1 MQKDTAVNLL
11 VDMLRIYSPSLQEA
25 QIAEY
30 LADRMKGDLGFRNVK
45 IGEAYNV
52 TAEVGSGS
60 PITIL
65 SGHMDTV
72 PGVQPV
78 KVTKDAI
85 HGRGS
90 CDAKSALAAMI
101 AAASDLADRSDI
113 GTIIIAAVS
122 DEEGN
127 GLGTRTLIDSGIKA
141 DYAVFGEP
149 SGIDNITIGY
159 KGRVGLALTCG
170 APSLHAS
177 SPLVSQNAIE
187 SVYEVWQVIK
197 KYAAERVGKNPYTS
211 VTASL
216 TKIHGGSSHN
226 TTPEQCKAT
235 IDMRIPPHMSA
246 ATTAEE
252 IGSIVAQFQADT
264 NFPKIKL
271 NINDVTEPFETDKT
285 SGLIRAIVRAIL
297 QVRQKRPLLLRK
309 TGTGDMNLLGH
320 RLKIPVVTYG
330 PGNPHLSHTRR
341 EFIEIDEYLASIE
354 VYKAMLENLSR
365 QQQQQQQA
373 LG

>member
-1 MQKDTAVNLL
+1 MQRDVAVNLL
-11 VDMLRIYSPSLQEA
+11 ADMLRIYSPSLQEA

-45 IGEAYNV
+45 IGEAFNV
-52 TAEVGSGS
+52 TGEMGSGN
-60 PITIL
+60 PVTIL

-72 PGVQPV
+72 PGTQPV

-85 HGRGS
+85 HGRGA
-90 CDAKSALAAMI
+90 CDAKSSLAAMI
-101 AAASDLADRSDI
+101 AAASDLVDRSDV
-113 GTIIIAAVS
+113 GKIIIAAVS

-127 GLGTRTLIDSGIKA
+127 GLGTRTLIESGIKA
-141 DYAVFGEP
+141 NYAVFGEP

-159 KGRVGLALTCG
+159 KGRIGLTLTCG

-197 KYAAERVGKNPYTS
+197 KYAAERVGANPYTS

-216 TKIHGGSSHN
+216 TKINGGSSHN

-235 IDMRIPPHMSA
+235 IDMRVPPHMSA
-246 ATTAEE
+246 ASTAEE
-252 IGSIVAQFQADT
+252 IEAIVGRFQVDT
-264 NFPKIKL
+264 DFPKIKL
-271 NINDVTEPFETDKT
+271 KINDVTEPFETDKT

-297 QVRQKRPLLLRK
+297 QIRQKRPLLLRK

-320 RLKIPVVTYG
+320 KLKIPVVTYG
-330 PGNPHLSHTRR
+330 PGDPHLSHTRR
-341 EFIEIDEYLASIE
+341 EFVDIEEYLSSIEI
-354 VYKAMLENLSR
+354 YKAMLENLSR
-365 QQQQQQQA
+365 QQNQPK
-373 LG
+373 